1 MIATCLGFAAYGVLD
16 GFRSFGPGRSPG
28 QLAFSNINGL
38 FLILTV
44 CAAIVE
50 SIVAFSERSVVG
62 APPRPDLGAD
72 PPGRN

>member
-16 GFRSFGPGRSPG
+16 GFRYFGLGRSPG

-38 FLILTV
+38 LLILTV

-50 SIVAFSERSVVG
+50 SIVAISERSMGG
-62 APPRPDLGAD
+62 APPRPDLRPD
-72 PPGRN
+72 PPRRN